1 MDDTFPILEHL
12 CLSSP
17 AKDADA
23 GLILPSTSLAPHL
36 RCITP
41 LNIGL
46 PLGLPTGLRLL
57 FLHFWH
63 RHTHAREL
71 LIAVW
76 LFPSEALHLVARL
89 QSLPRHEELSV
100 CFSTPV
106 SSHSCEWV
114 LTVAVAVWQWNVR
127 NT

>member
-46 PLGLPTGLRLL
+46 PFGLPTGLRLL
-57 FLHFWH
+57 FLHFWL

-71 LIAVW
+71 PTAVW
-76 LFPSEALHLVARL
+76 SFPSEALHLVARL
-89 QSLPRHEELSV
+89 QSLPQLEELPI

-106 SSHSCEWV
+106 PPHRFEWV
-114 LTVAVAVWQWNVR
+114 LT
-127 NT
+127 